1 MPSNSKHLKSK
12 NWRIFHAIGAELC
25 EALEMKSSEPNT
37 EHTPERF
44 ADFWMDF
51 SSYTDE
57 NLDTVFPAPE
67 NSDWVIVRDIKGM
80 SICEHH
86 LLPFLIDVT
95 IGYKPK
101 AYILGLSKFARIAK
115 YHAHRPQTQER
126 LGNAILDH
134 ILRVTVSN
142 EVFVIIDGFHLCMY
156 GRGIESEAR
165 TKSVHV
171 SNSLKDKDDYI
182 QKISQLV
189 SI

>member
-1 MPSNSKHLKSK
+1 MSSESKSLNP
-12 NWRIFHAIGAELC
+12 NWQEFHRIGLELC
-25 EALEMKSSEPNT
+25 KLLELKTDDPNT
-37 EHTPERF
+37 KDTPERF
-44 ADFWMDF
+44 ADFWMEF
-51 SSYTDE
+51 SSYTNDK
-57 NLDTVFPAPE
+57 LDTVFPAPE
-67 NSDWVIVRDIKGM
+67 NSGWVIVRDIKGM

-86 LLPFLIDVT
+86 LLPFIIDVT

-171 SNSLKDKDDYI
+171 SDSLKDEDNYI
-182 QKISQLV
+182 QKISELV
-189 SI
+189 RI